1 MKALISDQN
10 TKLTPALCEKM
21 KDLQLSQIIK
31 DLQLSQILD
40 KLKDL
45 SGFIMYIYTWG
56 P

>member
-21 KDLQLSQIIK
+21 KDLQLSQI
-31 DLQLSQILD
+31 LD